1 MEYTTKQ
8 YAAELDKRLKEFQDA
23 KAVFD
28 CVAETHRSQIKQ
40 DIHKGARC

>member
-28 CVAETHRSQIKQ
+28 CVAETHRSQIKR
-40 DIHKGARC
+40 IFIKG